1 MAKSIQEAM
10 KQQAGAPEAAKPQVQ
25 PEEPKPQEVKAKV
38 KVYNPH
44 ARFVAACP
52 MVNLGD

>member
-25 PEEPKPQEVKAKV
+25 QVVEPKPQEVKAK

>member
-1 MAKSIQEAM
+1 MAKTIQEVM
-10 KQQAGAPEAAKPQVQ
+10 KQQAGAPEAAEPQVQ
-25 PEEPKPQEVKAKV
+25 PEVEPKPQEVKAK

>member
-1 MAKSIQEAM
+1 M